1 MDDHKRQ
8 GYLLFFGVERNVH
21 EGAVMAAAEH
31 VDVLLTRLIHIKQL
45 RKLSTTIHDEI
56 VSNKI
61 LNNRTV

>member
-1 MDDHKRQ
+1 MDVHKTQ
-8 GYLLFFGVERNVH
+8 GYLLFFGVEQNVR

-45 RKLSTTIHDEI
+45 HKLSTTIHDEL

-61 LNNRTV
+61 LNNKTL